1 LGARVRQAKDRL
13 ERKPEGLEEAAVE
26 ASHPAVARRVQAL
39 ARRRQLEGALAARR
53 RRQLLG
59 GGALALLGA
68 LAAACCYLT
77 AAGVPGSHTQVRAS

>member
-1 LGARVRQAKDRL
+1 MQP
-13 ERKPEGLEEAAVE
+13 ERA
-26 ASHPAVARRVQAL
+26 AL
-39 ARRRQLEGALAARR
+39 ARLVCELLAMAGVLWLGWAERSSGGSSGAGGEEWLRQL